1 MRGAWLKVGGW
12 ERYVDMDERQQ
23 AVGRPRIAIPWA
35 VHDAL
40 KLYGV
45 GMSEE
50 PLPLGDLLAPSALCG
65 IAVHMYDDTMDLY
78 EEVLDKVNI
87 LETVDYMAV
96 YRDEI
101 YFKRGIHVSLQLFSL
116 RLRVECV
123 SCSRLISFP
132 PFQK

>member
-1 MRGAWLKVGGW
+1 MRGAWLKVGRW
-12 ERYVDMDERQQ
+12 ERYVDMDKRQQ
-23 AVGRPRIAIPWA
+23 AVGRPRIAILWA

-50 PLPLGDLLAPSALCG
+50 PLSLGDLLTPSALRG
-65 IAVHMYDDTMDLY
+65 IADHMYDDTMDLY

-101 YFKRGIHVSLQLFSL
+101 YFKRGIHVSL
-116 RLRVECV
+116 
-123 SCSRLISFP
+123 
-132 PFQK
+132 